1 MTNEE
6 REKKH
11 ELLNKI
17 AELVKVASALG
28 DATDDE
34 QTKFI
39 AETCKLVF
47 IAGSSPED
55 SVLLG
60 EHIIDYLESKAMRV
74 GEKTAKEYLTKDY
87 KFQLN

>member
-1 MTNEE
+1 MNEKD

-47 IAGSSPED
+47 IAGSKPETC
-55 SVLLG
+55 VLLG
-60 EHIIDYLESKAMRV
+60 EHIIHYLEDLAMV
-74 GEKTAKEYLTKDY
+74 TGEITAREHLTQNVKP
-87 KFQLN
+87 QLN